1 MQQNLNINQPHSINN
16 NKTKQQINSKKTITI
31 IQININGLTTK
42 IHELKN
48 LTDNAKIDII
58 AIQETKLKPTH
69 RTPYLKDYTAIQT
82 DRTYKNGGGL
92 MTYI

>member
-16 NKTKQQINSKKTITI
+16 NKTQQQINSKKTITI

-48 LTDNAKIDII
+48 LTDNTKIDII
-58 AIQETKLKPTH
+58 TIQETKLKPLIEHLTSKTT
-69 RTPYLKDYTAIQT
+69 RQYEPTELTKTEVD
-82 DRTYKNGGGL
+82 L
-92 MTYI
+92 